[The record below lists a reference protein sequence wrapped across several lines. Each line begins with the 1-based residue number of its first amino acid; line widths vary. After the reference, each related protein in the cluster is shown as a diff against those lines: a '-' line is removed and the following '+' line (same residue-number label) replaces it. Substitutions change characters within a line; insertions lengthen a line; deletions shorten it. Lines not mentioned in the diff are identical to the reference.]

1 MTSDAAPI
9 PVVDPR
15 PASRFVCGEVRG
27 GNEPIHERIE
37 LPGIRGMLY
46 SHPCRGA
53 SGGDIHYLSVCGS
66 GLIARVF
73 LADVAGHG
81 ETIAAV
87 GAEMHAHLRRSVDT
101 IDDRRVLS
109 RLDRRL
115 DRAGLDTMAT
125 AAIATYY
132 PPARRLTV
140 GYAGH
145 PPGWLYRGHDQRWTR
160 LDGPATAPRAQRFL
174 DLPLGTGLSP
184 GFTRRRFQMSV
195 GDRILLVT
203 DGVLEAES
211 SDGLEFGEAG
221 LETLLRDDRGDLDAL
236 DHHLLA
242 ALRAHVGHHD
252 LAQDDVTFFL
262 GEIVPGPRGP
272 ALWHVVRN
280 RLLPRLVGRTTVEL
294 PPHG

>member
-1 MTSDAAPI
+1 MAPDAAA
-9 PVVDPR
+9 DPL
-15 PASRFVCGEVRG
+15 PPQDVSRFVCGEVRG
-27 GNEPIHERIE
+27 GNDIIHERIE
-37 LPGIRGMLY
+37 LPGLRGMLY
-46 SHPCRGA
+46 SRPCRGA
-53 SGGDIHYLSVCGS
+53 TGGDIHYLSVCGS

-87 GAEMHAHLRRSVDT
+87 GSEMHAHLRLSVDT
-101 IDDRRVLS
+101 MDDRRVLE

-115 DRAGLDTMAT
+115 EDAGLRTLAT

-132 PPARRLTV
+132 PPSRRLTV

-145 PPGWLYRGHDQRWTR
+145 PPGWLYRAQAQRWTR
-160 LDGPATAPRAQRFL
+160 LDGPATAPRAKRLL
-174 DLPLGTGLSP
+174 DLPLGTSLAP
-184 GFTRRRFQMSV
+184 GFTRRRFQMSE

-203 DGVLEAES
+203 DGVLEAMSTDGVEFG
-211 SDGLEFGEAG
+211 DTGLEA
-221 LETLLRDDRGDLDAL
+221 LLRDVRGELDTLDRR
-236 DHHLLA
+236 LLA
-242 ALRAHVGHHD
+242 ALRTHVGSHD
-252 LAQDDVTFFL
+252 LTHDDVTFFL

-280 RLLPRLVGRTTVEL
+280 RLLPRLAGRTTVEL

>member
-1 MTSDAAPI
+1 MTPEPAAPDF
-9 PVVDPR
+9 VEPR
-15 PASRFVCGEVRG
+15 QASRFVCGEVRG
-27 GNEPIHERIE
+27 GNDPIHERIE
-37 LPGIRGMLY
+37 LPGMRGMLY

-53 SGGDIHYLSVCGS
+53 SGGDIHYMSVCGS

-87 GAEMHAHLRRSVDT
+87 GAEMHALLRRSVDT
-101 IDDRRVLS
+101 IDDRRVLA
-109 RLDRRL
+109 RLDAQL
-115 DRAGLDTMAT
+115 QRAGLDTMAT
-125 AAIATYY
+125 AAVATYY

-145 PPGWLYRGHDQRWTR
+145 PPGWLYRASEQRWSR
-160 LDGPATAPRAQRFL
+160 LDGPSTAPRSHRFL

-203 DGVLEAES
+203 DGVLEAT
-211 SDGLEFGEAG
+211 SDEGHEFGEAG
-221 LETLLRDDRGDLDAL
+221 LEGLLRDGRADLDTL
-236 DHHLLA
+236 DRRLLA
-242 ALRAHVGHHD
+242 ALRAHAGSHE
-252 LAQDDVTFFL
+252 LAHDDVTFFL

-280 RLLPRLVGRTTVEL
+280 RLLMPLIGPAVVL
-294 PPHG
+294 PPSE